1 VNLSNGGGFVELR
14 QFQDH
19 PSDYKI
25 IVFDGLNHDRVMY
38 SGSSRS
44 AEKLHLLYDRDNEH

>member
-1 VNLSNGGGFVELR
+1 MNLSNGGGFVELR